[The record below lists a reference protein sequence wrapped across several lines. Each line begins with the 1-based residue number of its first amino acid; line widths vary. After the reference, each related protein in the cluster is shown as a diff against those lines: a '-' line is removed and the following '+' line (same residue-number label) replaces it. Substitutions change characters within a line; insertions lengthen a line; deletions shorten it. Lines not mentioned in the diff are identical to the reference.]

1 MLEHSFFPYP
11 LISMLTF
18 EKYLPNETCQNGK
31 CVDDPRYLNFSSIY
45 ELLVGYE
52 TTLKGHVV
60 VIV

>member
-1 MLEHSFFPYP
+1 MKLAKMVNVLMTLEQY
-11 LISMLTF
+11 
-18 EKYLPNETCQNGK
+18 
-31 CVDDPRYLNFSSIY
+31 FSSIY